1 MMLTQLPDTALYLLD
16 TKTVALYKFGL
27 QLNLY
32 HLYYIKLNG
41 SYSLPSKSISAFAVD
56 TDQIVFLAFGNELY
70 YASIQ

>member
-1 MMLTQLPDTALYLLD
+1 
-16 TKTVALYKFGL
+16 
-27 QLNLY
+27 
-32 HLYYIKLNG
+32 LYYIKLNG